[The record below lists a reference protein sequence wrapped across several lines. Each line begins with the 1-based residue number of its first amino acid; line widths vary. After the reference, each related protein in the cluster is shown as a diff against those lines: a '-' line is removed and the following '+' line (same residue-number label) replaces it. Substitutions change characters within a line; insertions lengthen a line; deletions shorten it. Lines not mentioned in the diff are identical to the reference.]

1 MDHFKEV
8 YTNTEYKVFDERIT
22 RPLVVGNFHPEIDLL
37 LQELTL
43 KSYAYLTAWNPKSI
57 SLRDEVNF
65 SRNKELVACLEK
77 IPEIQ
82 WLPGIAKSY
91 ELGGWPAEESFLILG
106 ISREIVEQLAFHF
119 EQNAYLF
126 GELHSPVE
134 LVFTKL

>member
-1 MDHFKEV
+1 MDHFKQV

-22 RPLVVGNFHPEIDLL
+22 RPLVVGKIQPEIDLL
-37 LQELTL
+37 LEELNFKT
-43 KSYAYLTAWNPKSI
+43 YAYLTAWNPRSI
-57 SLRDEVNF
+57 SLADEVNL
-65 SRNKELVACLEK
+65 SRNKELVACFEK

-91 ELGGWPAEESFLILG
+91 EPGWPGEECYLILG

-134 LVFTKL
+134 LVFTKY